1 MGIRNTK
8 STTAINGTLDYTADS
23 TSSFNEKY
31 VYSPGRNSKSK
42 HIGNVL
48 NMVQESTKAFSENE
62 ENSLQQVLRNHNT
75 LRKTLKKTQVQTNKY
90 IFFAR

>member
-48 NMVQESTKAFSENE
+48 NMVQESTKASDE

>member
-42 HIGNVL
+42 HMGNVL
-48 NMVQESTKAFSENE
+48 NMVQESTKASES
-62 ENSLQQVLRNHNT
+62 SLQQVLRNHNT

>member
-48 NMVQESTKAFSENE
+48 NMVQESTKA
-62 ENSLQQVLRNHNT
+62 SLQT
-75 LRKTLKKTQVQTNKY
+75 TTKKILYNR
-90 IFFAR
+90 F

>member
-48 NMVQESTKAFSENE
+48 NMVQESTKA
-62 ENSLQQVLRNHNT
+62 SLQQVLRNHNT

>member
-48 NMVQESTKAFSENE
+48 NMVQESTIASSIK
-62 ENSLQQVLRNHNT
+62 
-75 LRKTLKKTQVQTNKY
+75 LKILYNR
-90 IFFAR
+90 F

>member
-48 NMVQESTKAFSENE
+48 NMVQESTKA
-62 ENSLQQVLRNHNT
+62 LQQVLRNHNT

>member
-48 NMVQESTKAFSENE
+48 NMVQESTKASE